1 MAKKRMFSLNVLD
14 TDAFLSMPLSAQAMY
29 FHLNL
34 RADDDGFVGNPQR
47 IRTYIG
53 ASEDD
58 LNLLIAKK
66 FLLKFEDGVVVI
78 KHWRM
83 HNTLSVNRY
92 QETQYQDQKSMLL
105 LKSNKSYS
113 FNSGVPINDT
123 KLITM
128 RNDKTVE
135 HSSNKRR
142 TFVEHSSSPDKD
154 IDIDKGLGLDKD
166 SDKGLGKGLDLGLVN
181 TNAQSSGE
189 PSHKRKQSK
198 PQGEPFITLTLNTG
212 EEYPIYPSDLSQ
224 YKELYP
230 AVDIEQ
236 QFRSMKGW
244 CMNNPTKRKTKNGI
258 KRFVNSWLSR
268 EQDKFHPS
276 NDRNYR
282 PTPGEV
288 LERAAQKY
296 RSGSAD
302 NIVDEKP
309 DSDLPFP

>member
-1 MAKKRMFSLNVLD
+1 MAKKRMFNLSVLD

-47 IRTYIG
+47 IRSYIG

-66 FLLKFEDGVVVI
+66 FLLKFEDGIVVI

-83 HNTLSVNRY
+83 HNTLSNNRY
-92 QETQYQDQKSMLL
+92 QETQYQDQKAMLL

-113 FNSGVPINDT
+113 FNSGTPLNDA
-123 KLITM
+123 KYVTM
-128 RNDKTVE
+128 HNSKNGGLLAD
-135 HSSNKRR
+135 KRR
-142 TFVEHSSSPDKD
+142 TNGGLLADADKD
-154 IDIDKGLGLDKD
+154 IDIDSDKD
-166 SDKGLGKGLDLGLVN
+166 SDKGLDKDSDLGLVN

-189 PSHKRKQSK
+189 PSHKRKHPK
-198 PQGEPFITLTLNTG
+198 PQGKPFITLTLNTG

-230 AVDIEQ
+230 AVDVEQ

-244 CMNNPTKRKTKNGI
+244 CLNNPTKRKTKNGI

-302 NIVDEKP
+302 NIVDEKS

>member
-1 MAKKRMFSLNVLD
+1 MAKKRMFNFEVLD

-34 RADDDGFVGNPQR
+34 RADDDGFVSNPQR

-58 LNLLIAKK
+58 LKLLIAKR
-66 FLLKFEDGVVVI
+66 FLIEFENGIVVI
-78 KHWRM
+78 KHWWM
-83 HNTLSVNRY
+83 HNTLRGDRHIPTNYIEELQMLKIKKNKAYTLSDISDE
-92 QETQYQDQKSMLL
+92 QE
-105 LKSNKSYS
+105 NKSLG
-113 FNSGVPINDT
+113 NHLATICQPMVA
-123 KLITM
+123 
-128 RNDKTVE
+128 V
-135 HSSNKRR
+135 
-142 TFVEHSSSPDKD
+142 DKD
-154 IDIDKGLGLDKD
+154 IDIGIDKD
-166 SDKGLGKGLDLGLVN
+166 SDKGLDKDSDLGLVN

-189 PSHKRKQSK
+189 PSHKRKHPK

-212 EEYPIYPSDLSQ
+212 EEYPIYPSDISQ

-230 AVDIEQ
+230 AVDVEQ

-244 CMNNPTKRKTKNGI
+244 CLNNPTKRKTKNGI

-296 RSGSAD
+296 RSGSD
-302 NIVDEKP
+302 IVDEKP